1 MKSLK
6 YEDAQVKTNKENIYV
21 YTIRWDKYVAAK
33 KGKLK
38 MGKLQS
44 SSIFVIDSGL
54 KSSICDNIA
63 VNFKI

>member
-6 YEDAQVKTNKENIYV
+6 YEDARVKNNKEDTYV

-44 SSIFVIDSGL
+44 SSIFVKDSG
-54 KSSICDNIA
+54 DNIA